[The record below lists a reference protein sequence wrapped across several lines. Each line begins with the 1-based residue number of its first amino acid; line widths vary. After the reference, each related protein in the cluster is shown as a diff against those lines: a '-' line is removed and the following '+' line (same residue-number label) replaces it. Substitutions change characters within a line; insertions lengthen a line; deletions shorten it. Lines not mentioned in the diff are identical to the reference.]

1 MGMVRIGWSE
11 YFHLSRTEEE
21 QMVNVSGADSEHD
34 AGALREA
41 EEKMLL
47 KRGERP
53 ESSDAEEDDDAGEER
68 GTEDR

>member
-1 MGMVRIGWSE
+1 
-11 YFHLSRTEEE
+11 
-21 QMVNVSGADSEHD
+21 MVNVSGADSEHD